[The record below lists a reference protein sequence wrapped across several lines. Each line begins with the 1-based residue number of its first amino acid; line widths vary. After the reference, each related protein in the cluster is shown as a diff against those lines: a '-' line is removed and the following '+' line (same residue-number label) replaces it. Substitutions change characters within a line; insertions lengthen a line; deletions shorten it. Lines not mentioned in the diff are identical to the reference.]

1 MVKRKSIV
9 RRNIIWILLISIV
22 FTSAFSVDIKAD
34 TLAENTEF
42 VEIEPTETTEE
53 TDTETERSELTQ
65 SVESG
70 VITDPA
76 TEITDIPEASGISDI
91 AETIEAVDD
100 VAETTE
106 KSNLPERTE
115 KVAEEE
121 QEKTQTEVTQP
132 EEAEEQETSAEE
144 TTIEESE
151 IKESVAEESE
161 PAEQPAPTDKSG
173 TEQEE
178 SGAEQEE
185 SATAESNEDA
195 QSIETKDSPIQS
207 RRSRQSQVTRYIYA
221 NSIIRNAPNGTPI
234 TTLKMPLF
242 VKGTIE
248 GAWLRFTYNGATAY
262 VANSVTTTSN
272 PPITGYAKCA
282 VNVRS
287 APGGSVLGI
296 IPKGYQVKGVLV
308 GNMVRLTY
316 NGRTA
321 YVYVSLL
328 QATPVQIKCY
338 IYANSIIRNAP
349 NGSVITKLWRP
360 LLVSGT
366 IEGAWLKFTYNGRNA
381 YVAMSVTTTGNP
393 AMTGYAKQKLYVRN
407 VPNGT
412 VIGTLAL
419 GRQVKGVLVGNMVRF
434 TYNGK
439 TGYVFASLLQKDPVK
454 ISGYASQ
461 TMSVRSYSNN
471 SIIGTLFKG
480 RPVSGQIVGNKV
492 VFIYN
497 GTKATVYLS
506 LLSTSPVTYKGYVLA
521 NSKIYVKP
529 NGVSYDKYL
538 FTNDIQG
545 IWEGNW
551 LKTDNYGDTGY
562 VYKSNIRDYK
572 PSSYGVSYIASYGSA
587 VTLEY
592 KNALAEAK
600 EYLEIFD
607 WSKQRLYE
615 QLVSPYGGKYS
626 SEASQYAAE
635 NINANWRQNAVKAG
649 RGYLELFNWSKQRL
663 FEQLSSGYGEQF
675 TQADAQYAVDVIFK

>member
-1 MVKRKSIV
+1 
-9 RRNIIWILLISIV
+9 
-22 FTSAFSVDIKAD
+22 
-34 TLAENTEF
+34 
-42 VEIEPTETTEE
+42 
-53 TDTETERSELTQ
+53 
-65 SVESG
+65 
-70 VITDPA
+70 
-76 TEITDIPEASGISDI
+76 
-91 AETIEAVDD
+91 
-100 VAETTE
+100 
-106 KSNLPERTE
+106 
-115 KVAEEE
+115 
-121 QEKTQTEVTQP
+121 
-132 EEAEEQETSAEE
+132 
-144 TTIEESE
+144 
-151 IKESVAEESE
+151 
-161 PAEQPAPTDKSG
+161 
-173 TEQEE
+173 
-178 SGAEQEE
+178 
-185 SATAESNEDA
+185 
-195 QSIETKDSPIQS
+195 
-207 RRSRQSQVTRYIYA
+207 
-221 NSIIRNAPNGTPI
+221 
-234 TTLKMPLF
+234 MPLF
-242 VKGTIE
+242 VKGTIQ
-248 GAWLRFTYNGATAY
+248 GAWLRFVYNGATAY
-262 VANSVTTTSN
+262 VANSVTTTNN
-272 PPITGYAKCA
+272 PPITGYAKSA
-282 VNVRS
+282 VNVRN

-308 GNMVRLTY
+308 GNMVRSTY
-316 NGRTA
+316 KGRTA

-328 QATPVQIKCY
+328 QATPVQVTCY

-572 PSSYGVSYIASYGSA
+572 PSSYGVSYMASYGSA